1 MNFDHPLVYICCKCI
16 LLHKNS
22 IWSHSIV
29 SDLLHC
35 SIFYYSIDLVS
46 TFQKHLV
53 NYYYI
58 LYWPRFQRHLV
69 NYLSLVNRISWRKML
84 GLQQFE
90 QFLPQLDTW
99 QAVNGEEKIM
109 SPFEFTFSLLTTHH
123 EASCG
128 KNHLNCFSPSIIV
141 SWSHKNGNF
150 CIG

>member
-1 MNFDHPLVYICCKCI
+1 MNLDHPLVYICCKCI

-58 LYWPRFQRHLV
+58 FYWPRFQRHLV

-90 QFLPQLDTW
+90 QFLPQLNMTIYKLW
-99 QAVNGEEKIM
+99 KKKIVG
-109 SPFEFTFSLLTTHH
+109 PFEFTYSLLITYHM
-123 EASCG
+123 ANCD
-128 KNHLNCFSPSIIV
+128 KNWLNCLS
-141 SWSHKNGNF
+141 
-150 CIG
+150 

>member
-46 TFQKHLV
+46 TFQK
-53 NYYYI
+53 
-58 LYWPRFQRHLV
+58 HLV